1 MSNLHYPCVQVRVY
15 DEYGMPV
22 PALGSFFLQVEDI
35 FHQRR
40 EPSFENSTE
49 SVFQGAEW
57 PGSSVNNEKV
67 NLVRD
72 TVPDNLHEGHMVS
85 QVAQVKGDSG
95 GASKSTVGNS
105 PTEDLRDHL
114 EEKTVSFEG
123 TGNNDTNRKRRIFL
137 GNIAKDLEVD
147 PDDIEVSVIGPGH
160 PDYSRI
166 SSEGFPLPS
175 KTVGSHGIIDL
186 TEVYPME
193 DRGNTRLGSVEPTQV
208 IDLTGDELDCFED
221 NSVGDQ
227 DSGMTLERESL
238 FDFVK
243 RCFPIS
249 DMDGPSMFN
258 TC

>member
-1 MSNLHYPCVQVRVY
+1 MSNLHYPCVQVRAY
-15 DEYGMPV
+15 DEYGEPV

-40 EPSFENSTE
+40 EPSFGNSR
-49 SVFQGAEW
+49 
-57 PGSSVNNEKV
+57 SSVNDEKV
-67 NLVRD
+67 DLVRD
-72 TVPDNLHEGHMVS
+72 TVPNNLHVRHMVS
-85 QVAQVKGDSG
+85 QVSLFEGNSK
-95 GASKSTVGNS
+95 GASNSSVGNS
-105 PTEDLRDHL
+105 PTEELRNNL

-123 TGNNDTNRKRRIFL
+123 IGNNDTNRKRRIFL
-137 GNIAKDLEVD
+137 GNIAKDLVVD
-147 PDDIEVSVIGPGH
+147 PDDIEVSLIGPGH

-175 KTVGSHGIIDL
+175 KTVDKNNIIDL
-186 TEVYPME
+186 TKVYPME
-193 DRGNTRLGSVEPTQV
+193 DRGNTRLGSVETTQV

-227 DSGMTLERESL
+227 DSGMALERESL

-243 RCFPIS
+243 RCFPIP
-249 DMDGPSMFN
+249 DMDGPSVFN